1 MASAADRGAA
11 RPQEPLPARA
21 RSLWVVDDALF
32 DEHRARG
39 HHPERPERLLA
50 ARAAVEQV
58 AQDGVRLERLAARD
72 ATREELVRVHTERY
86 LDELASRRGHYSS
99 LDADTFLSP
108 RSVDAAHRAAGG
120 AIALV
125 DALLGDDGSRGGVA
139 LLRPPGHHARPDGGM
154 GFCLLNNVAIAAA
167 GARARGLERVAIVD
181 WDVHHGNGTEEAFY
195 DDPGVLVISLHQDA
209 FYPGTGQ
216 RDRRGVGA
224 GEGYN
229 LNVPLSA
236 GADDQ
241 VYRAAFERVVSP
253 VLERYAPQLV
263 LVSAGFDAHARDPLA
278 GMMLSDLGFGWMARE
293 LSRIAFEHADGRI
306 GLVLEG
312 GYDLEGVER
321 SLLASLRGLD
331 DPTSPKAPDAAS
343 SDLHRHAAQVAVSA
357 AHQREIQAAREL
369 ASATFRL

>member
-11 RPQEPLPARA
+11 RPQEPLRAAA

-50 ARAAVEQV
+50 ARAAVEQL
-58 AQDGVRLERLAARD
+58 AREGVRLERLAARD
-72 ATREELVRVHTERY
+72 ATREELLRVHAEAY
-86 LDELASRRGHYSS
+86 LDDLEARRGGYSS
-99 LDADTFLSP
+99 LDADTFLAP

-120 AIALV
+120 ALALV
-125 DALLGDDGSRGGVA
+125 DALLDDEGPRHGVA
-139 LLRPPGHHARPDGGM
+139 LLRPPGHHARPAGGM
-154 GFCLLNNVAIAAA
+154 GFCLINNVAVAAA
-167 GARARGLERVAIVD
+167 QARSRGLERVAIVD

-195 DDPGVLVISLHQDA
+195 DDPAVLVISLHQDA

-216 RDRRGVGA
+216 RERRGLGA

-229 LNVPLSA
+229 LNLPLSA
-236 GADDQ
+236 SADDE
-241 VYRAAFERVVSP
+241 VYRAAFDRVVVP

-278 GMMLSDLGFGWMARE
+278 GMMLSDRGFGWMARA
-293 LSRIAFEHADGRI
+293 LSGLASEHAGGRI

-321 SLLASLRGLD
+321 SLAASLRGLD
-331 DPTSPKAPDAAS
+331 HTAAPSSAETLGAARYELV
-343 SDLHRHAAQVAVSA
+343 SDTHR
-357 AHQREIQAAREL
+357 REIEAAREL
-369 ASATFRL
+369 ASAIFRL